1 MFIISFKLKSIK
13 LLFVGVTAIIVTIF
27 SVWALSSFVINNI
40 TDVFQPKHDFKFSNI
55 KTNEDRIEF
64 LEQFGW
70 EISPNSIEI
79 VEVMIPEEF
88 DAVYENYNKLQSE
101 LGLDLQKYKGKRVK
115 RYTYKVLNHPKVSN
129 TEVRANILVYKN
141 EVIAGDIMTTSI
153 EGFMHSLLFSS

>member
-129 TEVRANILVYKN
+129 TEVRANILIYKN